1 MLTQVNGEKASPV
14 KKGKLLTKK
23 ASVKEACGELQGELT
38 LETKEDASVPNVLET
53 LSKSMKVDDMG
64 KFSIKKITEEYQA
77 MIDSAGPGA
86 GGVHAIAARAASRK
100 TAAELGDVKA
110 DEALKS
116 VKEKVGMFNWALFK
130 PSKKGALDF
139 FNAGSMSLPEMA
151 NWLKDEDVVVGLVR
165 MGFGTGKLRRVKW
178 VCVHWS
184 GEKVPAVKRG
194 LAVAATKQA
203 QKLLEP
209 YSCVINATSHD
220 ECDLATV
227 VDKVRRSAVV
237 DGDDADD
244 DKNPYSVENFM
255 KALMAEADATADYFG
270 EDLSKAA
277 GGEAVKIKCGDAIR
291 SIRGKHGYNWVL
303 FEFP

>member
-1 MLTQVNGEKASPV
+1 MQVNGEKASPV

-23 ASVKEACGELQGELT
+23 AAVKEACGELQGEIT
-38 LETKEDASVPNVLET
+38 LMTKEEASVANVLET

-64 KFSIKKITEEYQA
+64 KFSIKKITEDYQA
-77 MIDSAGPGA
+77 MIDA
-86 GGVHAIAARAASRK
+86 GGAAGGSHATIATRAASRK
-100 TAAELGDVKA
+100 TAAELGDIKA

-116 VKEKVGMFNWALFK
+116 VKEKSGMFNWALFK
-130 PSKKGALDF
+130 PSKKGSLDF
-139 FNAGSMSLPEMA
+139 FNAGSVSLPEMS
-151 NWLKDEDVVVGLVR
+151 NWLKDDEVVVGLVR

-209 YSCVINATSHD
+209 YSCVINATSKD
-220 ECDLATV
+220 ECDLAHV

-270 EDLSKAA
+270 EDLKAGGGAA
-277 GGEAVKIKCGDAIR
+277 GKIKCGDAIR
-291 SIRGKHGYNWVL
+291 SVKGKGGYNWVL